1 MGTKRRGQRDVGTK
15 YHFFGH
21 IETWAQR
28 DVGTKYHF
36 FGHIETWAQRDVGTK
51 IRNPYTLSWPPIPHE
66 PRQGIDETKLTV
78 HPLVDLN
85 SGLL

>member
-1 MGTKRRGQRDVGTK
+1 MGTKYHFFGHKETWAQRDVGTK

-21 IETWAQR
+21 KGTWAQR

-51 IRNPYTLSWPPIPHE
+51 IRNRAIVLPASPI
-66 PRQGIDETKLTV
+66 
-78 HPLVDLN
+78 
-85 SGLL
+85 GLGAEFVMPTR